1 MRAVRLVGPVLAI
14 LHLSG
19 CTFVTV
25 GSAAG
30 KRAAPP
36 LEIRGTQVRTMR
48 PGTPLILVLRSGE
61 RLEGRF
67 AAVAQTPDAEYAE
80 CYEVARAER
89 PGGFHLPALRDSAA
103 IVDTE
108 DRRLILE
115 FLGFADLGSIWAL
128 VGDEARPRELS
139 VANLSEIAGAEGDVI
154 LGEDLRGLLA
164 DGAIPVRAA
173 ILLRSGDE
181 VHPAR
186 MDEIE
191 QILIPPK
198 RPSLLTAFA
207 VGLAVDALLVTTLVW
222 LVSSNATIEPAF

>member
-1 MRAVRLVGPVLAI
+1 LEVQ
-14 LHLSG
+14 
-19 CTFVTV
+19 
-25 GSAAG
+25 
-30 KRAAPP
+30 APQ
-36 LEIRGTQVRTMR
+36 LRRIG
-48 PGTPLILVLRSGE
+48 PGTPLILILGNGE

-67 AAVAQTPDAEYAE
+67 TALVQIPEDEYAE
-80 CYEVARAER
+80 CYEAASADR

-103 IVDTE
+103 VVDTD
-108 DRRLILE
+108 DRRLMIE

-128 VGDEARPRELS
+128 VGDEGRPRELS

-181 VHPAR
+181 VRPAR
-186 MDEIE
+186 MDEID

-198 RPSLLTAFA
+198 RPSLLTAFL
-207 VGLAVDALLVTTLVW
+207 VGAAVDAVLVTALVW
-222 LVSSNATIEPAF
+222 LVSSDATIEPAF